1 MTVLSS
7 HLVVRSNKQE
17 VAGDGVFRHR
27 HSLSFRLKPFVSFL
41 TGFSFFIL
49 SFSGIVLYVR
59 PEGSLARWISW
70 EFLGLDKSSWEAI
83 HIVFCALFV
92 IAAIFHLALNFKAIV
107 VYLRTGL
114 DNGRKNWLELAVA
127 VGLVVVLALVVIW
140 RVPPASWMMEG
151 RTNFKNYPRGLQ
163 IETPFADFEKQ
174 SLRRV
179 AEYLGLGPETV
190 LKELEDKGLRWLK
203 PESTLE
209 ETARQNGLS
218 PQELYLRILNARAHE

>member
-1 MTVLSS
+1 M
-7 HLVVRSNKQE
+7 
-17 VAGDGVFRHR
+17 
-27 HSLSFRLKPFVSFL
+27 
-41 TGFSFFIL
+41 
-49 SFSGIVLYVR
+49 
-59 PEGSLARWISW
+59 
-70 EFLGLDKSSWEAI
+70 
-83 HIVFCALFV
+83 
-92 IAAIFHLALNFKAIV
+92 
-107 VYLRTGL
+107 
-114 DNGRKNWLELAVA
+114 AVA

-151 RTNFKNYPRGLQ
+151 RTNFKNYPRGLR
-163 IETPFADFEKQ
+163 IEIPCADFEKQ

-218 PQELYLRILNARAHE
+218 PQELYLRILDARARE